1 MMKERGNM
9 IITLSLT
16 SDIIIVV
23 AIVMILFIVLWYG
36 LTMKRLYQLNVRICE
51 AQSGIDVALEKR
63 IHALVTIIAAICVEE
78 NIGTETLSS
87 VYEWHKGIPQ
97 NATFTDK
104 ARLLKQ
110 LNTIADNILNITKES
125 AKSKINTDSEEL
137 TIALNNSQIAMQ
149 MAIRHY
155 NALVI
160 KLNKQISSFPQNI
173 VANAIQIDK
182 HPYFTN
188 EDTDR

>member
-1 MMKERGNM
+1 M

-16 SDIIIVV
+16 SDITIVV
-23 AIVMILFIVLWYG
+23 AIVMILLVVLWYG

-78 NIGTETLSS
+78 NIGTETLST

-97 NATFTDK
+97 NATFADK

-110 LNTIADNILNITKES
+110 LNTIAEKISNITKES
-125 AKSKINTDSEEL
+125 ANFKIDTDFEEQ
-137 TIALNNSQIAMQ
+137 TIALNNSQTAMQ

-155 NALVI
+155 NAIVT
-160 KLNKQISSFPQNI
+160 KLNKQISSFPQSI

-188 EDTDR
+188 EDSE